1 MDREDQFI
9 VAVIAFFASG
19 MASEILFRRTQI
31 PDGLWLIL
39 IGIIAGPILGWVDAE
54 RLSILLPYFAP
65 VALIVILFDGGSKLR
80 LGSLRSTVG
89 RSTLLALS
97 TFAASSIVVALASWS
112 VVVFSGLLPDWTWT
126 KALILGCILGGSS
139 SIVIMPTMQLA
150 KVDATASN
158 LVSMESAITD
168 ALCIVGTSLII
179 TLALN
184 MHLGALSG
192 GEVATLFSKTIGVGF
207 VAGVLSGALWLIILP
222 FLKGPYNYPTTIMF
236 LFLLYLLTKNL
247 GGSPAFA
254 VLLFSIILGNS
265 RFLGKLLRFKG
276 QRELDHDLK
285 TMHSQISFL
294 VKTFFFILIGVMF
307 NFSLSSLV
315 IALLLTALIA
325 LVRFP
330 AVALGLKGSE
340 FDQQTKN
347 LAKICLPRG
356 LAAGVLATMPLQ
368 MGIKGMERLSAIVFT
383 VVSFSCVI
391 FAVLFYRARRKLVVT
406 NPSLAQTDERKVQNE
421 ISQQV

>member
-1 MDREDQFI
+1 MDQEDQFI
-9 VAVIAFFASG
+9 IAVIAFFASG

-39 IGIIAGPILGWVDAE
+39 IGIVAGPIFGWVDAN
-54 RLSILLPYFAP
+54 RLSLLLPYFAP

-89 RSTLLALS
+89 RSTLLALATFTAS
-97 TFAASSIVVALASWS
+97 TLIVALASWAG
-112 VVVFSGLLPDWTWT
+112 VLFGGLLPEWTWT
-126 KALILGCILGGSS
+126 KALTLGCILGGSS

-150 KVDATASN
+150 KVNDTAAN

-168 ALCIVGTSLII
+168 ALCIVGTSLVI

-184 MHLGALSG
+184 MHSNGLD
-192 GEVATLFSKTIGVGF
+192 TTQITKLFSQTIGVGF
-207 VAGVLSGALWLIILP
+207 IAGALSGVLWLIILP

-254 VLLFSIILGNS
+254 VLLFSIIVGNS
-265 RFLGKLLRFKG
+265 RFLGKVLRFKG
-276 QRELDHDLK
+276 QRDLDHDLK

-307 NFSLSSLV
+307 NFSIASLV
-315 IALLLTALIA
+315 MAVLLTGLIA
-325 LVRFP
+325 LIRFP
-330 AVALGLKGSE
+330 AVSLALKGSE
-340 FDQQTKN
+340 FDERTQK

-368 MGIKGMERLSAIVFT
+368 MGIEGTERLSEIVFT
-383 VVSFSCVI
+383 VVSFSCVT
-391 FAVLFYRARRKLVVT
+391 FAVLFYLERRKFPASGPT
-406 NPSLAQTDERKVQNE
+406 EQAINQAEASA
-421 ISQQV
+421 